1 MTTTF
6 TSMVPGWIE
15 AFKAGIG
22 SSDQSQVAS
31 SLATEQDLEAL
42 RTHQQVKERVQDG
55 MEHLSSFNYIRSV
68 KHQDM
73 DAVSL
78 RARGLFINTD
88 TLEVVIRG
96 YDKTPLINEPGLE
109 RASFPEVL
117 KNTSAPYTTSVMEN
131 GFLGLVS
138 YDRKTDEIIFAT
150 KSVINPSFHDWADRH
165 IRQNMTL
172 ARYENLK
179 TLLRDC
185 RLTLAFEVVEPVLDP
200 HIIESSRS
208 KLVLLDGIRNSLVF
222 EKITRSQLEALGDIF
237 DFECRAAGPSFSSK
251 KALAEFVISAMK
263 GGYQHNSGEGL
274 IEIEG
279 LVVEDSKGNMVKLK
293 LPFYEMWKACRSAM
307 EASVSKKPK
316 SRSRIPAHHLTDPAV
331 TAYMDWYKVQDPL
344 PAHRNIIKG
353 RNAYLTAR
361 PEMTNPSYASFA
373 MAPEVEAEVLALV
386 R

>member
-22 SSDQSQVAS
+22 SSDQPRVAS

-55 MEHLSSFNYIRSV
+55 MQHLSSFNYIRGV

-78 RARGLFINTD
+78 LARGLFINTD

-165 IRQNMTL
+165 IRKNMTL

-251 KALAEFVISAMK
+251 KALVEFVIGAMK
-263 GGYQHNSGEGL
+263 NGYKHHSLDGL

-279 LVVEDSKGNMVKLK
+279 LMIEDANGNMVKLK
-293 LPFYEMWKACRSAM
+293 LPFYQLWKACRASM
-307 EASVSKKPK
+307 EALSSKKPK
-316 SRSRIPAHHLTDPAV
+316 PRGRIPQEHLSDQSV
-331 TAYMDWYKVQDPL
+331 TAFLEWYKVQDPA
-344 PAHRNIIKG
+344 PARRNIIKG
-353 RNAYLTAR
+353 RNAFLAAN
-361 PEMTNPSYASFA
+361 PEMSSPSFEGFA
-373 MAPEVEAEVLALV
+373 MTPEAEAEALSV
-386 R
+386 AG